1 MTPSSQL
8 LVWVPSWYRT
18 GLVWPKNSAVIASS
32 LTELDLS
39 DFVHGSDWQQCRNS
53 LQIAP

>member
-8 LVWVPSWYRT
+8 LMWVPSWYRT
-18 GLVWPKNSAVIASS
+18 GLVWPNNAAVIAAS

-39 DFVHGSDWQQCRNS
+39 DFVHGSDWQQCGNT